1 MQEDSEIL
9 ALYKEEG
16 KADYA
21 FNLIVRKYSER
32 LYWHL
37 RELAGTHE
45 DANDLLQNTL
55 IKIWNNLPSFRGES
69 QLYTWLYR
77 IATNEA
83 LTWLKKQRFENRF
96 SLMNFDKALAEK
108 LTADNF
114 FNGDQIQMALQKEVM
129 KLPDKQRA
137 IFSMRYFQDMDY
149 IGIAEVM
156 ESNVGAVKTSYSIA
170 YNKIKDDL
178 KKIF

>member
-37 RELAGTHE
+37 RELAGNHE
-45 DANDLLQNTL
+45 DANDLLQNSL
-55 IKIWNNLPSFRGES
+55 IKIWNNLPTFRGES
-69 QLYTWLYR
+69 KLYTWIYR

-96 SLMNFDKALAEK
+96 SLTNFDKALANK
-108 LTADNF
+108 LTTDDF
-114 FNGDQIQMALQKEVM
+114 FNGDQIQLALQQEVM

-137 IFSMRYFQDMDY
+137 IFSMRYFQDMKY
-149 IGIAEVM
+149 EEIAEIT

-170 YNKIKDDL
+170 YNKISDNL
-178 KKIF
+178 KKKF

>member
-37 RELAGTHE
+37 RELAGSHE
-45 DANDLLQNTL
+45 DANDLLQNAL
-55 IKIWNNLPSFRGES
+55 IKIWNNLPSFRGDS

-96 SLMNFDKALAEK
+96 SRLGFDKSLCNK
-108 LTADNF
+108 LTTDDF
-114 FNGDQIQMALQKEVM
+114 FNGDQI
-129 KLPDKQRA
+129 
-137 IFSMRYFQDMDY
+137 
-149 IGIAEVM
+149 
-156 ESNVGAVKTSYSIA
+156 
-170 YNKIKDDL
+170 
-178 KKIF
+178 